1 MGNALE
7 ALFSSEEPKKE
18 RKAERKAEVAAEKK
32 AIKTTSPA
40 KKPKKAAPMKTCT
53 VCEEEVYAI
62 HTKDGICK
70 DCRMLAK
77 NSVASPVSKPKAQKP
92 KVTPPKKTTKPK
104 TEGRK
109 RGLESDEWHE
119 KEATYNQTSFLK
131 KSTGLQTWSNENFT
145 LKRLMTR
152 LEASVMI
159 TEIKK
164 GNGGVK
170 DVTKILKEEF
180 GCVKYVRPGKSSIPD
195 AIAHPDPAVKID
207 RNTAKEL
214 VDMKHTIRDLE
225 AKLEAALAL
234 IA

>member
-18 RKAERKAEVAAEKK
+18 RKAERRAEVAAEKK
-32 AIKTTSPA
+32 AIETP
-40 KKPKKAAPMKTCT
+40 KPPKAVSNKRKKACT
-53 VCEEEVYAI
+53 VCKEEVWAM

-70 DCRMLAK
+70 ECQEAMTPEPTKAAK
-77 NSVASPVSKPKAQKP
+77 VRTPAKAS
-92 KVTPPKKTTKPK
+92 PPKKATKPK
-104 TEGRK
+104 TESRK
-109 RGLESDEWHE
+109 RGLESDTWHS